1 MAFDLLDTLKNL
13 FNNEFSSKAATQ
25 LGESESG
32 IQKALGGIIPLIL
45 TGLLNKAGS
54 TSDTGGLAT
63 LVKEAAGSN
72 FSNVSGGLAG
82 NLLSKGADILRSLF
96 GNKAGQIASTIASYA
111 GIKETSADTLLQTAA
126 PAALGV
132 VGQQAGGE
140 NLSVSSLLSFLN
152 SQKDSI
158 LHAVPAGLGLKEL
171 LGLGNLG
178 DISRKLSGVAGN
190 ITSGL
195 HDTAPSTGELKA
207 RSRWIWMLLLLV
219 AILLLLWYWLR
230 GCNTG
235 GSANTMDSVTA
246 GQMEDSAINQVME
259 EAPARESIKV
269 TLPDGK
275 VLDAY
280 KGGIEDQLVNFL
292 KDPNTKGGKDQWFD
306 FDNLNFK
313 TGSAEL
319 TEESQSQVQN
329 LVAILHAFPK
339 TKVKIGG
346 YTDRVGDSVANMK
359 LSQERAES
367 VLRALQAGNVRPV
380 QLMGAE
386 GYGSMFAKAPAD
398 APNEERKLDRR
409 ISVGVREK

>member
-1 MAFDLLDTLKNL
+1 MAFDLLDTLKSL
-13 FNNEFSSKAATQ
+13 FNNEFSGKAATQ
-25 LGESESG
+25 LGESESS
-32 IQKALGGIIPLIL
+32 IQKALGAIIPAVL
-45 TGLLNKAGS
+45 TGLLHKAGT
-54 TSDTGGLAT
+54 TSDTGSLAG

-96 GNKAGQIASTIASYA
+96 GNKTGQVSSTIASYA
-111 GIKETSADTLLQTAA
+111 GIKETSANTLLQTAA

-140 NLSVSSLLSFLN
+140 NLSVSSLLAFLN
-152 SQKDSI
+152 GHKDRI
-158 LHAVPAGLGLKEL
+158 LHAVPAGLGLTEL
-171 LGLGNLG
+171 LGIGNLG
-178 DISRKLSGVAGN
+178 DISRKLSGIAGN
-190 ITSGL
+190 ITDGIRG
-195 HDTAPSTGELKA
+195 TVNTGELKA
-207 RSRWIWMLLLLV
+207 RSRWIWMLILLV

-235 GSANTMDSVTA
+235 GNMNTMDSVTT
-246 GQMEDSAINQVME
+246 GQMEDSAVGQVME
-259 EAPARESIKV
+259 EVPARESIEV